1 MKMKKMLAL
10 VLAGTM
16 LASMALVAQ
25 ADTITETDPETG
37 ETVTREVEGVDS
49 STLSS
54 SSVSGNSAPAQSES
68 EKRAAAESRAE
79 ALAAEAI
86 GIPLT
91 TIYAARA
98 EGKEL
103 GEYISN
109 SVYKVA
115 GIDDVTPVAQ
125 GGNVIIDGQAT
136 NITFTV
142 DKAYYAYTKPAQEQ
156 AAAVGG
162 VAINVVDVKA
172 PVRFSNA
179 EVNFY
184 TPGVTADQ
192 NIQIFQSV
200 NGAWVSVDVKEVRA
214 DHVVANLTA
223 PGVLVFVKVQ

>member
-10 VLAGTM
+10 ALAGTIV
-16 LASMALVAQ
+16 ASMSIMVSA
-25 ADTITETDPETG
+25 EE
-37 ETVTREVEGVDS
+37 ES
-49 STLSS
+49 SS
-54 SSVSGNSAPAQSES
+54 SSVSANSVSSSSEVVS
-68 EKRAAAESRAE
+68 KSANQLKAEAEERAE

-86 GIPLT
+86 GIPLS
-91 TIYAARA
+91 TIYAANA
-98 EGKEL
+98 DGKEI

-109 SVYKVA
+109 SVCKVA
-115 GIDDVTPVAQ
+115 GIDEVTPVAQ
-125 GGNVIIDGQAT
+125 GGNVIIDGVKS

>member
-10 VLAGTM
+10 ALAGTIV
-16 LASMALVAQ
+16 ASMSIMVSA
-25 ADTITETDPETG
+25 EE
-37 ETVTREVEGVDS
+37 ES
-49 STLSS
+49 SS
-54 SSVSGNSAPAQSES
+54 SSVSANSVSSSSEVVS
-68 EKRAAAESRAE
+68 KSANQLKAEAEERAE

-86 GIPLT
+86 GIPLS
-91 TIYAARA
+91 TIYAANA
-98 EGKEL
+98 AGKEI

-109 SVYKVA
+109 SVCKVA
-115 GIDDVTPVAQ
+115 GIDEVTPVAQ
-125 GGNVIIDGQAT
+125 GGNVIIDGVKS

-184 TPGVTADQ
+184 TPGITADQ

-200 NGAWVSVDVKEVRA
+200 DGSWVSVDVKEVRA

>member
-10 VLAGTM
+10 ALAGTIV
-16 LASMALVAQ
+16 ASMSIMVSA
-25 ADTITETDPETG
+25 EE
-37 ETVTREVEGVDS
+37 ES
-49 STLSS
+49 SS
-54 SSVSGNSAPAQSES
+54 SSVSANSVSSSSEVVS
-68 EKRAAAESRAE
+68 KSANQLKAEAEERAE

-86 GIPLT
+86 GIPLS
-91 TIYAARA
+91 TIYAANA
-98 EGKEL
+98 DGKEI

-109 SVYKVA
+109 SVCKVA
-115 GIDDVTPVAQ
+115 GIDEVTPVAQ
-125 GGNVIIDGQAT
+125 GGNVIIDGVKS

-184 TPGVTADQ
+184 TPGITADQ

-200 NGAWVSVDVKEVRA
+200 DGSWVSVDVKEVRA